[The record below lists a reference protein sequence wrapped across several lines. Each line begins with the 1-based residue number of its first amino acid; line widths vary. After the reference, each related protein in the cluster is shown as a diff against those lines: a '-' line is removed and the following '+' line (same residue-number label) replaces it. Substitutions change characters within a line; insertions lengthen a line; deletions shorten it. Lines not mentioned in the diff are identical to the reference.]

1 MKIVSS
7 LNPFHWFKS
16 RRSEATELIPL
27 WRPGGRSNA
36 GVPLGAIKTL
46 PSQLVSRL
54 FSSENQ
60 RRPGHAFA
68 QSELPL
74 PEARPVRSNLL
85 EDDVELIRRRKSSR
99 LIHETR
105 PTSSTPGYHDP
116 ELALNR
122 LRKHNSFEFQPVH
135 QD

>member
-1 MKIVSS
+1 MKIVSK
-7 LNPFHWFKS
+7 LNPFNWFKS
-16 RRSEATELIPL
+16 RRSESTELIPL
-27 WRPGGRSNA
+27 WRLGDRSNA
-36 GVPLGAIKTL
+36 GVPLGAVKTL

-74 PEARPVRSNLL
+74 PEVRPIRSNLL

-122 LRKHNSFEFQPVH
+122 LRKQHFFESQPVH